1 MAKEPAELIGSIIK
15 MEGVRSSAAVS
26 KEDGSV
32 LKASDG
38 APGNLGE
45 VVAFIGSA
53 AEVITSNLELGGLNS
68 VVAEGEGHKLL
79 IMPSGGA
86 YLGVQLEG
94 SQIPWWALQINP
106 IEMLS
111 ADRMAEIS
119 EAEELLK
126 QKVTLL
132 NLLLEEF
139 GAKGDKAADWQEM
152 LGREIKNVDPQGRL
166 ERMVEPG
173 PGQVTVRAGI
183 KTDISKKE
191 VGDAFEKLVNLTC
204 KKAIASIGFVEVKQK
219 FQAVISRL
227 ASEKR

>member
-1 MAKEPAELIGSIIK
+1 MDSILK

-26 KEDGSV
+26 KEDGSII
-32 LKASDG
+32 KASDG
-38 APGNLGE
+38 APGNFGE

-53 AEVITSNLELGGLNS
+53 AEVITSNLDLGNLNS
-68 VVAEGEGHKLL
+68 VVAEGEGHKMLV
-79 IMPSGGA
+79 IPSGGA
-86 YLGVQLEG
+86 YLGVQLDG
-94 SQIPWWALQINP
+94 AQVPWWATQINP
-106 IEMLS
+106 IDLLS
-111 ADRMAEIS
+111 EDKLAEIS

-126 QKVTLL
+126 QKVILL

-139 GAKGDKAADWQEM
+139 GAKGEKSAEWKEM
-152 LGREIKNVDPQGRL
+152 LEKEIRNVDPQGRL
-166 ERMVEPG
+166 DKMLEAG
-173 PGQVTVRAGI
+173 PGLVTARSGI

-227 ASEKR
+227 AAEKR

>member
-1 MAKEPAELIGSIIK
+1 MAKEPAELMDSVLK
-15 MEGVRSSAAVS
+15 MEGVKCSAAVS
-26 KEDGSV
+26 KEDGSII
-32 LKASDG
+32 KASAG

-53 AEVITSNLELGGLNS
+53 AEVITSNLDLGNLNS
-68 VVAEGEGHKLL
+68 VVAEGEGHKML
-79 IMPSGGA
+79 IMPVGQA
-86 YLGVQLEG
+86 YLGVQLDG
-94 SQIPWWALQINP
+94 AQVPWWATQINP
-106 IEMLS
+106 IDLLS
-111 ADRMAEIS
+111 EDKMAEIS

-126 QKVTLL
+126 QKVILL

-139 GAKGDKAADWQEM
+139 GAKGEKSKEWQEM
-152 LGREIKNVDPQGRL
+152 LDKEIKNVDPQGRL
-166 ERMVEPG
+166 DRMLEAG
-173 PGQVTVRAGI
+173 PGLVNARGGV

-227 ASEKR
+227 AAEKR

>member
-1 MAKEPAELIGSIIK
+1 MAKEPAELIDSILK
-15 MEGVRSSAAVS
+15 MEGVKSSAAVS

-32 LKASDG
+32 IKASPG

-68 VVAEGEGHKLL
+68 VVAEGEGHQLL

-86 YLGVQLEG
+86 YLGVQLAG
-94 SQIPWWALQINP
+94 GQVPWWALQINP

-111 ADRMAEIS
+111 EDKMAEIS

-126 QKVTLL
+126 QKVMLL

-139 GAKGDKAADWQEM
+139 GAKGDKGPEWQEM